1 MRRPFNL
8 GRVQGR
14 AMPRPLPPHP
24 VTSSPYTMTP
34 TPSESLPPRAAVK
47 HHLLVM
53 IIAIVILDAIAIP
66 VFFLL
71 HLNSQAGSG
80 QNTYIG
86 IWTLLSALVV
96 AVQLRKIRRARLAAI
111 RGSTPTPSNR

>member
-1 MRRPFNL
+1 
-8 GRVQGR
+8 
-14 AMPRPLPPHP
+14 
-24 VTSSPYTMTP
+24 MTP

-47 HHLLVM
+47 RHLLIM
-53 IIAIVILDAIAIP
+53 IIAIVILDSIAIP

-71 HLNSQAGSG
+71 HLNGQAGTG

-86 IWTLLSALVV
+86 VWTLLSALVV

-111 RGSTPTPSNR
+111 RDSTTAPGSR